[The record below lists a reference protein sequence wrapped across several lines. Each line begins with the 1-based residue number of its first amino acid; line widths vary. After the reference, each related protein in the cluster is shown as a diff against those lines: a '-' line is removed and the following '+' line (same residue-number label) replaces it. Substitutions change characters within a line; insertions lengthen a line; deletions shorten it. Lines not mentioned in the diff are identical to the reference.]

1 MVCGVR
7 FRMTE
12 ILIVCMILLYP
23 SRAAKANK
31 IAAFD
36 AFCRRGAKTAPGGA
50 VYVCLRAA
58 HSSEQICDIE
68 IMRHVDALIMLDA
81 VPLPTPNPARMGAA
95 WWWEEVDL
103 AETPKGDPSA
113 KRRIAD
119 GLFYSFPKTSP
130 QCLHELPNVGI
141 P

>member
-36 AFCRRGAKTAPGGA
+36 AFCRRGAKNRARQGGSCLPSGGGA
-50 VYVCLRAA
+50 VDQNAGTPAWKIWLIVLDVVVFAA
-58 HSSEQICDIE
+58 CAAGI
-68 IMRHVDALIMLDA
+68 A
-81 VPLPTPNPARMGAA
+81 VPVVLYLRGRKQGRQP
-95 WWWEEVDL
+95 
-103 AETPKGDPSA
+103 
-113 KRRIAD
+113 
-119 GLFYSFPKTSP
+119 
-130 QCLHELPNVGI
+130 
-141 P
+141 